1 MSSNTG
7 HGKNQETVKACW
19 PATVVWQVKMCL
31 SERPFSRLFLCQL
44 TDLPLLA
51 KSIWRVQLFSS
62 SQMQRYLHLYLKA
75 GKQKTLFQVSKRS
88 CWSANIFNN
97 NDNQPQ
103 KEELFFIAQC
113 VTLFEITTGGATNP
127 DPLASERPHQ
137 SPQSLF
143 WRQARLSLSL

>member
-1 MSSNTG
+1 
-7 HGKNQETVKACW
+7 
-19 PATVVWQVKMCL
+19 
-31 SERPFSRLFLCQL
+31 
-44 TDLPLLA
+44 
-51 KSIWRVQLFSS
+51 
-62 SQMQRYLHLYLKA
+62 MQRYLHLYLKA
-75 GKQKTLFQVSKRS
+75 GKQKTLFQVNKRS
-88 CWSANIFNN
+88 CWSHLANIFNN

-113 VTLFEITTGGATNP
+113 VTLFEITTGGATNT